1 MDYATKVQFN
11 NKPIIICDLIRAKNI
26 FITFAANF
34 LSMQKLISYPISV
47 IYYLCFGFCLAI
59 FHPIQWVCFNV
70 FGYQAHKKS
79 VDYLNFFLV
88 RCTNLVGTTYKFEN
102 RELIPTGV
110 PIIFVSNHQSMY
122 DIVAMIWYLR
132 RFHCKFVSKK
142 ELGSG
147 IPSVSYN
154 LRHGGSVLID
164 RKDPKQ
170 AIPAIKGLSEYIEKN
185 NRAAVIFPEGTRSK
199 TGKPKEFA
207 QNGLKILCKYAPSA
221 YVVPVS
227 INNSWKMVK
236 FGFFPVGLGNHL
248 TFTIHKP
255 LAVKDYDFTTIM
267 EKSEKAVVEGVKI

>member
-11 NKPIIICDLIRAKNI
+11 NKPIIICDLISAKNI
-26 FITFAANF
+26 FITFALNF

-47 IYYLCFGFCLAI
+47 VYYLCFGFCLAI
-59 FHPIQWVCFNV
+59 FHPIQWVCLNV

-88 RCTNLVGTTYKFEN
+88 KCTNLIGTTYKFEN
-102 RELIPTGV
+102 RELIPEGV

-170 AIPAIKGLSEYIEKN
+170 AIPAIKGLSEYIEKY
-185 NRAAVIFPEGTRSK
+185 NRSAVIFPEGTRSK

-207 QNGLKILCKYAPSA
+207 QSGLKILCKYAPSA

-255 LAVKDYDFTTIM
+255 LAVKDYDFATIM
-267 EKSEKAVVEGVKI
+267 EKSEKAVVEGIKI